1 MDEKLTLED
10 YKRIID
16 NYDGPIVTKEV
27 ADAAKGYQNSIT
39 PAIENYRKT
48 LDNKLKPQAFKNNIK
63 TGLQEIIPNYDKSTP
78 LKGQLEQAFAND
90 PELVKKINIPGLNE
104 TGKVFGLGQNISE
117 WNLSSGKATGF
128 FKFLNSSEQQSQN
141 DFTEIKKELTNTYE
155 ESLKGETLSNAQKY
169 AKEYADAEA
178 KLAKKLNDIQN
189 DTSIKEALNYTV
201 NADGTYTENTKQN
214 FAKAKEVLETNKK
227 AYVDEMVSEAKKKIA
242 LDQKIEAFANG
253 QTTAEDII
261 KMGAE
266 DKRQLFDSI
275 PENVR
280 NSLGINLDEI
290 GDMSQKQIEEI
301 QQNLKNESYLDE
313 IKKAYNKR
321 FDQAIEDGGKY
332 NKIIRNGKAT
342 AENVAEKMSSYR
354 TVGKYA
360 LGALAGTALIGAL
373 FFGSNKGEQTNA
385 QLYGQQP
392 LY

>member
-39 PAIENYRKT
+39 PSIENYRKT
-48 LDNKLKPQAFKNNIK
+48 LNDRLKPQAFKNTIK
-63 TGLQEIIPNYDKSTP
+63 TGLQGIIPNYDKSAP
-78 LKGQLEQAFAND
+78 LKGQLEKAFQND
-90 PELVKKINIPGLNE
+90 PELIKKINIPGLNE
-104 TGKVFGLGQNISE
+104 AGKVFELGQNISE
-117 WNLSSGKATGF
+117 WNLSSGKATSF
-128 FKFLNSSEQQSQN
+128 FNFLNSSEQQSQN
-141 DFTEIKKELTNTYE
+141 DFDEIKKELTNTYE

-169 AKEYADAEA
+169 AKEYADAEE

-189 DTSIKEALNYTV
+189 NTSIKEALNYTV

-227 AYVDEMVSEAKKKIA
+227 AYVDEMVGEAKKKIA